1 MPTIFEKP
9 TILRRN
15 WRLFENCRQNTL
27 GSTETFTVIQLRRNF
42 ALYFTSYSSIAL
54 CKFLPNSKTLKN
66 AEKLSV
72 FRENES
78 RRWSNFLQ
86 THIFWNFDHISRIDN
101 QINNRNNWFPKLILN
116 LIMTTQVLFFI
127 DFSEKDP
134 HLNACEKT
142 NNKSKNVNKNIKMIP
157 SVTTPLSHLLNKI
170 QIA

>member
-86 THIFWNFDHISRIDN
+86 THIFWNFDHIYRIYN
-101 QINNRNNWFPKLILN
+101 QINYRNFWFQKLIII
-116 LIMTTQVLFFI
+116 LIMTAQELFIERF
-127 DFSEKDP
+127 FRKRLAP
-134 HLNACEKT
+134 
-142 NNKSKNVNKNIKMIP
+142 
-157 SVTTPLSHLLNKI
+157 
-170 QIA
+170 